1 MEKKDIPHDRD
12 IFGDFTPN
20 RYYVHDEN
28 GDIERIL
35 FSGWEPVNIVNS
47 DFWESVNENLAGVL
61 ERVKK
66 GELSPLAYYM
76 NKFMLDPKVL
86 AQYVGLP
93 KWRVKRHL
101 KPRGFNSLD
110 DEALKRYAS
119 VFNITVEQLK
129 ETP

>member
-1 MEKKDIPHDRD
+1 MEKKDVPQDGGNKY
-12 IFGDFTPN
+12 GDLKY
-20 RYYVHDEN
+20 RYYVPNEN
-28 GDIERIL
+28 GDIECVNS
-35 FSGWEPVNIVNS
+35 SGWDVMYTAS
-47 DFWESVNENLAGVL
+47 DNYWESYNEDLAGIL
-61 ERVKK
+61 EGVKK

-76 NKFMLDPKVL
+76 NKHTMDAKTLGR
-86 AQYVGLP
+86 YVGLA

-129 ETP
+129 EIP

>member
-1 MEKKDIPHDRD
+1 MEKKDVPQDGGSKY
-12 IFGDFTPN
+12 GDLKY
-20 RYYVHDEN
+20 RYYVPDEN
-28 GDIERIL
+28 GNIECVNS
-35 FSGWEPVNIVNS
+35 SGWDVMYTAS
-47 DFWESVNENLAGVL
+47 DNYWESHNEELAGIL

-76 NKFMLDPKVL
+76 NKHTMDEKTLGR
-86 AQYVGLP
+86 YVGLA

-110 DEALKRYAS
+110 NEALKRYAS

-129 ETP
+129 EIP

>member
-1 MEKKDIPHDRD
+1 MEKKDVPQDGGSKY
-12 IFGDFTPN
+12 GDLKY
-20 RYYVHDEN
+20 RYYVPDEN
-28 GDIERIL
+28 GDIECVNS
-35 FSGWEPVNIVNS
+35 SGWDVMYTAS
-47 DFWESVNENLAGVL
+47 DNYWESLNEDLAGIL
-61 ERVKK
+61 EGVKR

-76 NKFMLDPKVL
+76 NKHTMDAKTLGR
-86 AQYVGLP
+86 YVGLA

-129 ETP
+129 EIP

>member
-1 MEKKDIPHDRD
+1 MEKKDVPMDGGKYGGFMHK
-12 IFGDFTPN
+12 
-20 RYYVHDEN
+20 YYVPDEN
-28 GDIERIL
+28 GNYECVKCD
-35 FSGWEPVNIVNS
+35 GWETINIAYCTAKEF
-47 DFWESVNENLAGVL
+47 DNEDLAGVL

-66 GELSPLAYYM
+66 GELSPLAYHM
-76 NKFMLDPKVL
+76 NRQMMDTKAL

-119 VFNITVEQLK
+119 VFNISVEQLK

>member
-1 MEKKDIPHDRD
+1 MEKKDVPQDGGSKY
-12 IFGDFTPN
+12 GDLKY
-20 RYYVHDEN
+20 RYYVPDEN
-28 GDIERIL
+28 GDIECVNS
-35 FSGWEPVNIVNS
+35 SGWDVMYTAS
-47 DFWESVNENLAGVL
+47 DNYWESYNEDLAGIL
-61 ERVKK
+61 EGVKK

-76 NKFMLDPKVL
+76 NKHTMDAKTLGR
-86 AQYVGLP
+86 YVGLA

-129 ETP
+129 EIP

>member
-1 MEKKDIPHDRD
+1 M
-12 IFGDFTPN
+12 
-20 RYYVHDEN
+20 YSCYVPDEN
-28 GDIERIL
+28 GNMCVSRVPDGNRLNIANDIA
-35 FSGWEPVNIVNS
+35 WEFI
-47 DFWESVNENLAGVL
+47 NEDLAGVL

-66 GELSPLAYYM
+66 GELSPLAYHM
-76 NKFMLDPKVL
+76 NKHMMDAKAL

>member
-1 MEKKDIPHDRD
+1 MEKKDVPMDGSKY
-12 IFGDFTPN
+12 GDLAHK
-20 RYYVHDEN
+20 YYVPDEN
-28 GDIERIL
+28 GDYVKVVS
-35 FSGWEPVNIVNS
+35 SGWEPLNIAS
-47 DFWESVNENLAGVL
+47 DNFWESFNEDLAGLV

-66 GELSPLAYYM
+66 GELSPLAYHM
-76 NKFMLDPKVL
+76 NKHLMDAKTL
-86 AQYVGLP
+86 AQFVGLS

-110 DEALKRYAS
+110 NEALKRYAS